1 MLDRRPLTG
10 RSALLLRS
18 VDRSAPTVA
27 ELATRGAA
35 TLLCPLIDFELP
47 EDTSG
52 FDDGIRRL
60 AGGTFDWL
68 LLTSRTTVLALQQR
82 TSALG
87 LAGTGV
93 SVPARTRIAVVGEA
107 TARAATAAG
116 LSVDFA
122 PVTDHSARGMLAEWP
137 EAARPGPASTVFMPQ
152 ADIASSTLAEGMR
165 HWGADAF
172 AVTAY
177 RTVDAPAEPSRRLRA
192 ADAEPAAAPLLE
204 PAALTRSGGAPESVD
219 AVLFTSPSI
228 VRRYLAL
235 VGTPPKTVAAIA
247 IGDSTAEEL
256 RHHGW
261 EPDGIAATP
270 TPAGLADAWES
281 AVHDPSPPGH
291 PARSDHCDGTTEPL
305 PADYERPGSHPGAES

>member
-1 MLDRRPLTG
+1 MPDRRLLAG

-18 VDRSAPTVA
+18 ADRAAPTVA
-27 ELATRGAA
+27 ELAGRGAA

-47 EDTSG
+47 EGTTG

-60 AGGTFDWL
+60 ADGGFDWL

-82 TSALG
+82 SAALG
-87 LAGTGV
+87 LTGTGLP
-93 SVPARTRIAVVGEA
+93 VPEPTRIAVVGEA

-116 LSVDFA
+116 LRVEFA
-122 PVTDHSARGMLAEWP
+122 PVKDHSARGMLAEWP
-137 EAARPGPASTVFMPQ
+137 VADRPGPASTVFMPQ
-152 ADIASSTLAEGMR
+152 ADIASSTLADGMR

-172 AVTAY
+172 VVTAY

-192 ADAEPAAAPLLE
+192 PDTESAPAPLVE
-204 PAALTRSGGAPESVD
+204 PAALTRTGGVPESVD

-235 VGTPPKTVAAIA
+235 VGTPPRAVAAIA

-256 RHHGW
+256 RRNGW
-261 EPDGIAATP
+261 EPVAIAATP

-281 AVHDPSPPGH
+281 SVHDPSPPGT
-291 PARSDHCDGTTEPL
+291 PARTDPSD
-305 PADYERPGSHPGAES
+305 